1 MFQPLSLFVGLRYT
15 RARRR
20 NHFISFISLISML
33 GIMLGII
40 ALIVVLSVMNGFHK
54 EIQER
59 ILGMASHATL
69 SVPETGIADWPAL
82 VARVQQYP
90 DVVGAAP
97 YVELESMLMHA
108 GRTHAALLRGIV
120 PAREDAVSDL
130 RQDMVAGSVDELT
143 PESFNIVLGVE
154 LAAVL
159 GVGVGDKVT
168 VVTPQLNATPVG
180 VMPRLKA
187 FEVVGLFEVGMSD
200 YDRGAGF
207 MHMADAALLMRL
219 GEAAE
224 GIRLKLADMFDA
236 PLVSREL
243 AYALNAQ
250 AQAARAESAQSPG
263 LDAGVG
269 VAYRV
274 TDWTQVHRNFFAA
287 LRTEKRM
294 MTIILFLIVAV
305 AAFNIVSTL
314 VMVVTDKRADIAVL
328 RTLGASPGRV
338 MAIFMVQGTA
348 IGVAGTLLGVVGGVL
363 LGWNVEPI
371 VAGIERAFGVHF
383 LDPSIYYISALPSD
397 VRMEDVLRVGGGAFL
412 MSVLATL
419 YPAWR
424 AARTDPAEALRY
436 E

>member
-1 MFQPLSLFVGLRYT
+1 MFRPLPLYVGLRYT
-15 RARRR
+15 RAKRR
-20 NHFISFISLISML
+20 NHFISFISLVSML
-33 GIMLGII
+33 GITLGIV

-69 SVPETGIADWPAL
+69 SVPDTGIEDWETL
-82 VARVQQYP
+82 VERVQRHP
-90 DVVGAAP
+90 DVLGAAP
-97 YVELESMLMHA
+97 YVELQSMLMNA
-108 GRTHAALLRGIV
+108 GRTNAALLRGIV
-120 PAREDAVSDL
+120 PDREDAVSIL
-130 RQDMVAGSVDELT
+130 RSDMVIGSVDDLA
-143 PESFNIVLGVE
+143 PGSFNIILGTE

-168 VVTPQLNATPVG
+168 VVTPQLSATPVG

-187 FEVVGLFEVGMSD
+187 FSVVGLFEVGMSD

-219 GEAAE
+219 GDAAE
-224 GIRLKLADMFDA
+224 GVRVKLTDMFDA

-243 AYALNAQ
+243 AYSLNAE
-250 AQAARAESAQSPG
+250 AADPG
-263 LDAGVG
+263 AA

-348 IGVAGTLLGVVGGVL
+348 IGVAGTILGVIGGVL

-371 VAGIERAFGVHF
+371 VASIERAFGVHF

-397 VRMEDVLRVGGGAFL
+397 VRLGDVVRVGGGAFL
-412 MSVLATL
+412 ISVLATL

>member
-1 MFQPLSLFVGLRYT
+1 MFRPFSLFVGLRYT

-20 NHFISFISLISML
+20 NHFISFISMISML

-69 SVPETGIADWPAL
+69 SDPSGISDWPAL
-82 VARVQQYP
+82 VNELSGHPQ
-90 DVVGAAP
+90 VVGAAP
-97 YVELESMLMHA
+97 FVEIQSMLMHA
-108 GRTHAALLRGIV
+108 GRTNAALLRGIL
-120 PAREDAVSDL
+120 PQQEDAVSDL
-130 RQDMVAGSVDELT
+130 REDMIAGTVDSLLPGE
-143 PESFNIVLGVE
+143 FNIVLGRE
-154 LAAVL
+154 LAAAL

-187 FEVVGLFEVGMSD
+187 FTLVGLFEVGMSD

-207 MHMADAALLMRL
+207 MHMADAARLMRL
-219 GEAAE
+219 GDAAE
-224 GIRLKLADMFDA
+224 GVRLKLTDMWQA
-236 PLVSREL
+236 PMIAREIQYSL
-243 AYALNAQ
+243 D
-250 AQAARAESAQSPG
+250 G
-263 LDAGVG
+263 L
-269 VAYRV
+269 YRV
-274 TDWTQVHRNFFAA
+274 SDWTQVHRNFFAA

-294 MTIILFLIVAV
+294 MSIILFLIVAV

-328 RTLGASPGRV
+328 RTLGASPGRI

-348 IGVAGTLLGVVGGVL
+348 IGVFGTLMGVVGGVL
-363 LGWNVEPI
+363 LGWNVESI
-371 VAGIERAFGVHF
+371 VASIERLFDVHF

-397 VRMEDVLRVGGGAFL
+397 VRAADVIRIAVGAFS
-412 MSVLATL
+412 MTVLATL

>member
-1 MFQPLSLFVGLRYT
+1 MFRPFSLFVGLRYT

-33 GIMLGII
+33 GIMLGIV

-69 SVPETGIADWPAL
+69 SDPSGISDWQGL
-82 VARVQQYP
+82 VDEISQHP
-90 DVVGAAP
+90 KVVGAAP
-97 YVELESMLMHA
+97 FVEIQSMLMNA
-108 GRTHAALLRGIV
+108 GRTQAALLRGIL
-120 PAREDAVSDL
+120 PPQEDAVSDL
-130 RQDMVAGSVDELT
+130 REDMVTGSVDSLT
-143 PESFNIVLGVE
+143 PGGFNIVLGRE

-159 GVGVGDKVT
+159 GVGLGDKVT
-168 VVTPQLNATPVG
+168 VVTPELNATPVG

-187 FEVVGLFEVGMSD
+187 FTVVGLFEVGMSD

-207 MHMADAALLMRL
+207 MHMEDAARLMRL
-219 GEAAE
+219 GDAAE
-224 GIRLKLADMFDA
+224 GVRLKLTDMWDA
-236 PLVSREL
+236 PLIAREIQYSL
-243 AYALNAQ
+243 D
-250 AQAARAESAQSPG
+250 G
-263 LDAGVG
+263 L
-269 VAYRV
+269 YRV
-274 TDWTQVHRNFFAA
+274 SDWTQVHRNFFAA

-294 MTIILFLIVAV
+294 MSIILFLIVAV

-328 RTLGASPGRV
+328 RTLGASPGRI

-348 IGVAGTLLGVVGGVL
+348 IGVFGTLLGVIGGVL
-363 LGWNVEPI
+363 LGWNVESI
-371 VAGIERAFGVHF
+371 VASIESLFDVHF
-383 LDPSIYYISALPSD
+383 LDPGIYYISVLPSD
-397 VRMEDVLRVGGGAFL
+397 VRAGDVIRIATGAFL
-412 MSVLATL
+412 MTVLATL

>member
-1 MFQPLSLFVGLRYT
+1 MFHPLSLFVGLRYT
-15 RARRR
+15 RAKRR

-33 GIMLGII
+33 GIMLGIV

-59 ILGMASHATL
+59 ILGMASHATI
-69 SVPETGIADWPAL
+69 SDPVAGIADWAAL
-82 VARVQQYP
+82 VEQVRQHP
-90 DVVGAAP
+90 EVVGAAP
-97 YVELESMLMHA
+97 YVEIQSMLMNA
-108 GRTHAALLRGIV
+108 GRTSAAILRGIV
-120 PAREDAVSDL
+120 PDQEDAVSDL
-130 RQDMVAGSVDELT
+130 RRDMVVGSVDDLA
-143 PESFNIVLGVE
+143 PESFNIILGTE

-159 GVGVGDKVT
+159 GVTVGDKVT
-168 VVTPQLNATPVG
+168 VVTPQVSATPVG

-187 FEVVGLFEVGMSD
+187 FNVVGLFEVGMAD

-207 MHMADAALLMRL
+207 MHMADAARLMRL
-219 GEAAE
+219 GDNAE
-224 GIRLKLADMFDA
+224 GVRMKLTNMFDA
-236 PLVSREL
+236 PLVAREI
-243 AYALNAQ
+243 AYT
-250 AQAARAESAQSPG
+250 
-263 LDAGVG
+263 LDG
-269 VAYRV
+269 AYRV
-274 TDWTQVHRNFFAA
+274 SDWTQAHRNFFAA

-328 RTLGASPGRV
+328 RTLGASPGRI
-338 MAIFMVQGTA
+338 MAIFMVQGTT
-348 IGVAGTLLGVVGGVL
+348 IGFAGTLLGVVGGVL

-371 VAGIERAFGVHF
+371 VASIEQVFGVQF

-397 VRMEDVLRVGGGAFL
+397 VRASDVLRIGGGAFL
-412 MSVLATL
+412 MSVFATL

-424 AARTDPAEALRY
+424 ASRTDPAEALRY

>member
-1 MFQPLSLFVGLRYT
+1 MFQPLPLFVGLRYT

-33 GIMLGII
+33 GIMLGIV

-69 SVPETGIADWPAL
+69 SVPDAGIADWQS
-82 VARVQQYP
+82 VVERVQQYP

-97 YVELESMLMHA
+97 YVELESMLMSA

-130 RQDMVAGSVDELT
+130 RRDMVVGSVDDLT
-143 PESFNIVLGVE
+143 AESFNIVLGAE

-224 GIRLKLADMFDA
+224 GIRLKLTDMFDA
-236 PLVSREL
+236 PLVSREV
-243 AYALNAQ
+243 AYALNAE
-250 AQAARAESAQSPG
+250 AEREGAESA
-263 LDAGVG
+263 

-338 MAIFMVQGTA
+338 MGIFMVQGTT

-397 VRMEDVLRVGGGAFL
+397 VRAGDVLRVGGGAFL

>member
-1 MFQPLSLFVGLRYT
+1 MFHPLSLFVGLRYT
-15 RARRR
+15 RAKRR

-33 GIMLGII
+33 GIMLGIV

-59 ILGMASHATL
+59 ILGMTSHATL
-69 SVPETGIADWPAL
+69 SEPRGGIADWEEL
-82 VARVQQYP
+82 IDRVSSHP
-90 DVVGAAP
+90 KVIGAAP
-97 YVELESMLMHA
+97 YVEIESMLMNA
-108 GRTHAALLRGIV
+108 GRTSAAILRGIL
-120 PAREDAVSDL
+120 PEREDAVSDL
-130 RQDMVAGSVDELT
+130 RGDMVAGSVDDLKADG
-143 PESFNIVLGVE
+143 FGIVLGTE

-168 VVTPQLNATPVG
+168 VVTPQVSATPVG

-187 FEVVGLFEVGMSD
+187 FEVIGLFEVGMAD

-207 MHMADAALLMRL
+207 MHMSDAATLMRL
-219 GEAAE
+219 GDNAE
-224 GIRLKLADMFDA
+224 GVRLKLEDMFEA
-236 PLVSREL
+236 PLVAREI
-243 AYALNAQ
+243 AYT
-250 AQAARAESAQSPG
+250 
-263 LDAGVG
+263 LDG
-269 VAYRV
+269 AYRV
-274 TDWTQVHRNFFAA
+274 SDWTQVHRNFFAA

-328 RTLGASPGRV
+328 RTLGASPGRI

-348 IGVAGTLLGVVGGVL
+348 IGFAGTLLGVVGGVL

-371 VAGIERAFGVHF
+371 VAAIEQAFGVHF

-397 VRMEDVLRVGGGAFL
+397 VRAADVIRIALGAFL
-412 MSVLATL
+412 MSVFATL

-424 AARTDPAEALRY
+424 ASRTDPAEALRY

>member
-1 MFQPLSLFVGLRYT
+1 MFYPLSLFVGLRYT
-15 RARRR
+15 RAKRR

-33 GIMLGII
+33 GIMLGIV

-69 SVPETGIADWPAL
+69 SKPEGVDDWQTVLEQVRSVPE
-82 VARVQQYP
+82 
-90 DVVGAAP
+90 VVGAAP
-97 YVELESMLMHA
+97 FVEIESMLMNA
-108 GRTHAALLRGIV
+108 GRTNGALIRGIL
-120 PAREDAVSDL
+120 PEYEDAVSDL
-130 RQDMVAGSVDELT
+130 RKDMIAGSPDDLVADG
-143 PESFNIVLGVE
+143 FNIILGRE

-168 VVTPQLNATPVG
+168 LVTPQLNASPVG

-187 FEVVGLFEVGMSD
+187 FNVVGLFEVGMSD

-207 MHMADAALLMRL
+207 VHMRDAALLMRL
-219 GEAAE
+219 GDAA
-224 GIRLKLADMFDA
+224 GGVRLKLEDMWEA
-236 PLVSREL
+236 PLVAREIE
-243 AYALNAQ
+243 Y
-250 AQAARAESAQSPG
+250 G
-263 LDAGVG
+263 LDGL
-269 VAYRV
+269 YRV
-274 TDWTQVHRNFFAA
+274 SDWTQVHRNFFAA

-348 IGVAGTLLGVVGGVL
+348 IGFAGTLLGIVGGVL

-371 VAGIERAFGVHF
+371 VGAIERLFGVHF
-383 LDPSIYYISALPSD
+383 LDPTIYYISALPSD
-397 VRMEDVLRVGGGAFL
+397 VHASDVLAIGLGAFL

-424 AARTDPAEALRY
+424 ASRTDPAEALRY